1 MIRLILVRHAMTT
14 CNEGGNLSG
23 LTDSILSEVGKNQV
37 DKLTQ
42 FLKSETIDEIYT
54 TPFSRTKNT
63 IKNIAKLKSIDIC
76 ESSLLNEINFGDLE
90 GLGFEIIKNKYP
102 KEFKKMIDEGLL
114 YKYPNGES
122 LVDTYNRVVYELN
135 NILSNKH
142 DKTILI
148 CAHGGTIR
156 NIVSYLICDDYK
168 HHWNF
173 KIDNAS
179 VTIIEIENNFAVLN
193 KLNDTSFL

>member
-1 MIRLILVRHAMTT
+1 M
-14 CNEGGNLSG
+14 
-23 LTDSILSEVGKNQV
+23 
-37 DKLTQ
+37 
-42 FLKSETIDEIYT
+42 
-54 TPFSRTKNT
+54 
-63 IKNIAKLKSIDIC
+63 
-76 ESSLLNEINFGDLE
+76 
-90 GLGFEIIKNKYP
+90 
-102 KEFKKMIDEGLL
+102 
-114 YKYPNGES
+114 
-122 LVDTYNRVVYELN
+122 
-135 NILSNKH
+135 
-142 DKTILI
+142 I